1 MKKARALTVFVAL
14 FAMATLSAPSALVS
28 PAAAG
33 PAPIR
38 LKVMTFN
45 IQYGASLS
53 TLDAVIKAIRR
64 ADADVVGIQEP
75 YGTTKWIARQ
85 LGWYASPSM
94 HMVSRFPIVRPGG
107 STVPGSPGGRIP
119 DGMAAYL
126 LLGDGAVAAIA
137 QTHTPWWPDGMRVML
152 RGGTPE
158 EVAAAD
164 HGKVAWTAPHLEA
177 TAPAIDEGLPTF
189 FVGDLNSASHLD
201 WTQDAVDA
209 LGWQPPYLDPPG
221 ERYPFAWPTTV
232 AMEDAGFRDSYREA
246 NPDPITDPGFT
257 YCNDLYPAC
266 GPFDTWDRID
276 YVDVAG
282 PITTIR
288 SRVVGEGGPYT
299 DIVSR
304 PWPTDHRAVVSTVD
318 VATVSPPSF
327 VAPISEVVK
336 EGRFVRAAFHD
347 DTATGRTIGLWPEGA
362 DPTSDAALVSA
373 SLDDATED
381 GTARLATEGMASAD
395 YQVAMI
401 DGDDVIAASSVTV
414 LRPRANAW
422 VRTGERRYVQGE
434 PIDVEWFGAPG
445 NRYDWLALNRNCF
458 DPESCPLRGWRY
470 VNAASIGS
478 ARFTRGSE
486 GVWPPPPGRYVV
498 GLCLDDDYDCIAT
511 SEIFRI
517 VEA

>member
-1 MKKARALTVFVAL
+1 MTKARVLTAFVAL
-14 FAMATLSAPSALVS
+14 FVMMALSAPSSLVS

-33 PAPIR
+33 SAPIR

-75 YGTTKWIARQ
+75 YGATKWIARQ

-126 LLGDGAVAAIA
+126 LLGNGAVAAIA

-152 RGGTPE
+152 KGGTPE

-201 WTQDAVDA
+201 WTQEAVDA

-246 NPDPITDPGFT
+246 NPDPIADPGFT

-266 GPFDTWDRID
+266 GP
-276 YVDVAG
+276 
-282 PITTIR
+282 
-288 SRVVGEGGPYT
+288 
-299 DIVSR
+299 
-304 PWPTDHRAVVSTVD
+304 
-318 VATVSPPSF
+318 
-327 VAPISEVVK
+327 
-336 EGRFVRAAFHD
+336 VRHL
-347 DTATGRTIGLWPEGA
+347 G
-362 DPTSDAALVSA
+362 SA
-373 SLDDATED
+373 ST
-381 GTARLATEGMASAD
+381 TWT
-395 YQVAMI
+395 
-401 DGDDVIAASSVTV
+401 
-414 LRPRANAW
+414 
-422 VRTGERRYVQGE
+422 
-434 PIDVEWFGAPG
+434 
-445 NRYDWLALNRNCF
+445 
-458 DPESCPLRGWRY
+458 
-470 VNAASIGS
+470 
-478 ARFTRGSE
+478 
-486 GVWPPPPGRYVV
+486 WPVP
-498 GLCLDDDYDCIAT
+498 
-511 SEIFRI
+511 
-517 VEA
+517 

>member
-53 TLDAVIKAIRR
+53 TRDAVIKAIHR

-75 YGTTKWIARQ
+75 YGTTKRIARQ

-94 HMVSRFPIVRPGG
+94 HMVSRFPIVRPGKHG
-107 STVPGSPGGRIP
+107 PGLAGRPDPRRHGRLPPAGRRCRGGDRA
-119 DGMAAYL
+119 DAHAVVARR
-126 LLGDGAVAAIA
+126 DARDAGA
-137 QTHTPWWPDGMRVML
+137 
-152 RGGTPE
+152 GTPE

-164 HGKVAWTAPHLEA
+164 QGEVAWTAPHLEA

-201 WTQDAVDA
+201 WTQEAVDA

-336 EGRFVRAAFHD
+336 EGRLVRAAFHD
-347 DTATGRTIGLWPEGA
+347 DTASGRTIGLWPEGA

-381 GTARLATEGMASAD
+381 GTARA
-395 YQVAMI
+395 
-401 DGDDVIAASSVTV
+401 GDRGHGLGRLSSRDDRRRRRDRCFERHRAAA
-414 LRPRANAW
+414 PRERLGPHGGTP
-422 VRTGERRYVQGE
+422 VRAG
-434 PIDVEWFGAPG
+434 
-445 NRYDWLALNRNCF
+445 
-458 DPESCPLRGWRY
+458 
-470 VNAASIGS
+470 
-478 ARFTRGSE
+478 
-486 GVWPPPPGRYVV
+486 
-498 GLCLDDDYDCIAT
+498 
-511 SEIFRI
+511 
-517 VEA
+517 